1 MFLRVWC
8 DKWQNLADNQLFGAY
23 RTFGDEN
30 LLKALFAACA
40 MVTVNGVTAGIVQFE
55 AGTGQI
61 TGINGIDIDQRTYD
75 VEFVDGTCIAVFSG
89 CDELSDFPL
98 LELGSSGPLLG
109 LQALY
114 DEIESI
120 VNVPGQVNSIKGIS
134 PDFAFIWSPRALASP
149 QNATTFPSP
158 DDLSYQ
164 PFEDPMNPPEAGD
177 PTPIFIVLTFRPIFS
192 YETYIFECPT
202 CTGKLPT
209 SDPTSVWNLPQFDRT
224 RRHLL
229 DFAVEEV
236 CLGRLERNSFGKHRP
251 RTHHNRITRTGSIR
265 WVLCSSSVELKS
277 NLWNEKPIQSTGRHI
292 CDVDGEWTGGRYF
305 ARCPNHVSRTLGC
318 RLDHST
324 GNITAAERK
333 VFQIGHAY

>member
-1 MFLRVWC
+1 
-8 DKWQNLADNQLFGAY
+8 
-23 RTFGDEN
+23 
-30 LLKALFAACA
+30 

-177 PTPIFIVLTFRPIFS
+177 PTPDFYCPDFSEPIFS
-192 YETYIFECPT
+192 YENCPS
-202 CTGKLPT
+202 LNVPHVQA
-209 SDPTSVWNLPQFDRT
+209 SYLLLDPTSVWNLPQFGSEPVDT
-224 RRHLL
+224 SL
-229 DFAVEEV
+229 DFAVEGGFVWAVWSETV
-236 CLGRLERNSFGKHRP
+236 SANTAPEPTTTALLALGLFGAALGFR
-251 RTHHNRITRTGSIR
+251 RRRI
-265 WVLCSSSVELKS
+265 SSSL
-277 NLWNEKPIQSTGRHI
+277 
-292 CDVDGEWTGGRYF
+292 
-305 ARCPNHVSRTLGC
+305 
-318 RLDHST
+318 
-324 GNITAAERK
+324 
-333 VFQIGHAY
+333 